1 MPTFTNGSLPFGF
14 GSNGNTDKPYVSN
27 GRATLIESTSLLDQR
42 DIYKQLVDTQDDA
55 EWLDFLWMAGKKE
68 ATSMPI
74 YYNMYNDKL
83 YNLIQVGSTADGFLV
98 TAGAGTNL
106 ITFTFAST
114 GTTGPAAQQSF
125 NFILK
130 NDLLKFPTT
139 GSVGIVVKKGAADGL
154 LANQIQVSAV
164 VTSAVL
170 NVAQNQTLSAFSNAQ
185 QEGSDAPAQRRWLVN
200 KLQNQTQIF
209 RNTMKITDVQNM
221 SKIELEFNGQ
231 PYILPYENIQS
242 LQKHRGD
249 ISLAMWLGEPS
260 TATFQGQAFATPQ
273 TYATQTTRGMDSYIT
288 TYGINGQYTTA
299 NTFTL
304 QDLSAIEAQL
314 IAARSPFEYMIA
326 GSNAAVATISD
337 FLKNL
342 PSSGV
347 VPAGGA
353 QANGVYSGRMNI
365 DGREID
371 LEAEKFKHGGF
382 TFNLKAFKV
391 LSNAEVMNYTGS
403 TISKSAYFMP
413 MGKVKTVGGGMADYF
428 RYRYQPQPTPGLGS
442 SETAEIM
449 TGALAPT
456 PTNQEMSLTTT
467 WTSNMG
473 LEVFAPNRFAKFQVN
488 N

>member
-1 MPTFTNGSLPFGF
+1 MSISPASLSFGY
-14 GSNGNTDKPYVSN
+14 GTSGNTDKPYVSGSN
-27 GRATLIESTSLLDQR
+27 ASLITSTSLLDQR

-83 YNLIQVGSTADGFLV
+83 YNLIQPGATADGFAV
-98 TAGAGTNL
+98 SGSGTAT
-106 ITFTFAST
+106 ITITFASS
-114 GTTGPAAQQSF
+114 GTTGPAAQQSY

-139 GSVGIVVKKGAADGL
+139 GNVGLVIKKGTADGL
-154 LANQIQVSAV
+154 LANQIQVTAV
-164 VTSAVL
+164 DTSL
-170 NVAQNQTLSAFSNAQ
+170 TLTLAQNQALSAFSNAQ
-185 QEGSDAPAQRRWLVN
+185 QEGSDAPQQRRWLVN

-209 RNTMKITDVQNM
+209 RNAMKITDVQNM
-221 SKIELEFNGQ
+221 SKIELEFNGK

-249 ISLAMWLGEPS
+249 ISLAMWLGQPS

-304 QDLSAIEAQL
+304 NDLSSIEAQL
-314 IAARSPFEYMIA
+314 IASRSPFEYMMA
-326 GSNAAVATISD
+326 GSNAAVACVSD

-347 VPAGGA
+347 VPSGGG
-353 QANGVYSGRMNI
+353 QANGVYSGRI
-365 DGREID
+365 QVDGREID

-391 LSNAEVMNYTGS
+391 LSNQDVMNYTGS
-403 TISKSAYFMP
+403 TVSKSIYFMP

-473 LEVFAPNRFAKFQVN
+473 LEVFAPNRFAKYQVLN
-488 N
+488 

>member
-1 MPTFTNGSLPFGF
+1 MSISPASLSFGYGTNGS
-14 GSNGNTDKPYVSN
+14 TDKPYVSGSN
-27 GRATLIESTSLLDQR
+27 ASLITSTSLLDQR

-83 YNLIQVGSTADGFLV
+83 YNLIQPGATADGFAV
-98 TAGAGTNL
+98 AGSGTAT
-106 ITFTFAST
+106 ITITFASS
-114 GTTGPAAQQSF
+114 GTTGPAAQQSY

-139 GSVGIVVKKGAADGL
+139 GNVGLVIKKGTADGL
-154 LANQIQVSAV
+154 LANQIQVTAV
-164 VTSAVL
+164 DTSL
-170 NVAQNQTLSAFSNAQ
+170 TLTLAQNQSLSAFSNAQ
-185 QEGSDAPAQRRWLVN
+185 QEGSDAPQQRRWLVN

-209 RNTMKITDVQNM
+209 RNAMKITDVQNM
-221 SKIELEFNGQ
+221 SKIELEFNGK

-249 ISLAMWLGEPS
+249 ISLAMWLGQPS

-304 QDLSAIEAQL
+304 NDLSSIEGQL
-314 IAARSPFEYMIA
+314 IASRSPFEYMMA
-326 GSNAAVATISD
+326 GSNAAVACVSD

-347 VPAGGA
+347 VPSGGG
-353 QANGVYSGRMNI
+353 QANGVYSGRI
-365 DGREID
+365 QVDGREID

-391 LSNAEVMNYTGS
+391 LSNQDVMNYTGS
-403 TISKSAYFMP
+403 TVSKSIYFMP

-473 LEVFAPNRFAKFQVN
+473 LEVFAPNRFAKYQVLN
-488 N
+488 

>member
-1 MPTFTNGSLPFGF
+1 MANFTNGSLPFGY
-14 GSNGNTDKPYVSN
+14 GNQGPTDKPWVSQSN
-27 GRATLIESTSLLDQR
+27 SNLIVSTSLLDQR

-83 YNLIQVGSTADGFLV
+83 YNLIDLTGSTI
-98 TAGAGTNL
+98 TN
-106 ITFTFAST
+106 S
-114 GTTGPAAQQSF
+114 GTTAITIQFPSATTSF
-125 NFILK
+125 NFILL
-130 NDLLKFPTT
+130 NDLIKFPDTSYAVQGGVGRVTT
-139 GSVGIVVKKGAADGL
+139 KNTSTNTI
-154 LANQIQVSAV
+154 V
-164 VTSAVL
+164 VTSVNAG
-170 NVAQNQTLSAFSNAQ
+170 TLSATASQKLSCFSNAQ
-185 QEGSDAPAQRRWLVN
+185 QEGSDAPQQRRWLVN

-209 RNTMKITDVQNM
+209 RNTMRITDVQNM

-249 ISLAMWLGEPS
+249 ISLALWLGQAS
-260 TATFQGQAFATPQ
+260 TDTFQGQAFSQ
-273 TYATQTTRGMDSYIT
+273 YNQQYATQTTRGMDNYIT
-288 TYGINGQYTTA
+288 TYGINGQVATPG
-299 NTFTL
+299 TFTL
-304 QDLSAIEAQL
+304 SDLSQMEAQL

-342 PSSGV
+342 PSSSATA
-347 VPAGGA
+347 PAGT
-353 QANGVYSGRMNI
+353 GVNSARI
-365 DGREID
+365 VVDGREID
-371 LEAEKFKHGGF
+371 LEAEKFRHGGF

-391 LSNAEVMNYTGS
+391 LSNQDVMNYSNS
-403 TISKSAYFMP
+403 TVTKSAYFMP

-456 PTNQEMSLTTT
+456 PTNQEMNLTTT
-467 WTSNMG
+467 WTSNIG
-473 LEVFAPNRFAKFQVN
+473 LEVFAPNRFAKYQVN
-488 N
+488 S